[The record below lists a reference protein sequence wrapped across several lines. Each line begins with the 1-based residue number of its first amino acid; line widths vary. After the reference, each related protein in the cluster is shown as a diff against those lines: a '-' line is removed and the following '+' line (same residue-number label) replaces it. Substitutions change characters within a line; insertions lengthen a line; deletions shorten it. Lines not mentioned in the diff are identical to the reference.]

1 MGDERRSLS
10 REQVM
15 RTERSAWMAARATA
29 HREYFF
35 DGINFWR
42 HHGRVDAELIAPWRA
57 PDTGWRHRAGCGCR
71 ACAPQAVA

>member
-1 MGDERRSLS
+1 MTCEGQTLS

-15 RTERSAWMAARATA
+15 TTERRAWVGATRDGR
-29 HREYFF
+29 REYFF

-57 PDTGWRHRAGCGCR
+57 PMTGWEHGADCTCQ
-71 ACAPQAVA
+71 ACTSKAVA

>member
-1 MGDERRSLS
+1 MRGVAHTLS

-15 RTERSAWMAARATA
+15 RTERRAWVGPA
-29 HREYFF
+29 HDGRTEFFF

-57 PDTGWRHRAGCGCR
+57 PVSGWQHRNDCTCQ
-71 ACAPQAVA
+71 ACASQAVA

>member
-1 MGDERRSLS
+1 MSAGRTLS

-15 RTERSAWMAARATA
+15 KTERRAWMGRARDG
-29 HREYFF
+29 RKEYFF

-57 PDTGWRHRAGCGCR
+57 PSTGWQHRSGCKCQ
-71 ACAPQAVA
+71 ACAPKVVA

>member
-1 MGDERRSLS
+1 MGDEKRSLS

-15 RTERSAWMAARATA
+15 RTERRAWVGCAGGG
-29 HREYFF
+29 REYSF

-57 PDTGWRHRAGCGCR
+57 PDSGWRHLGGCGCP
-71 ACAPQAVA
+71 ACSPKAVA